1 MELTPLSGMSAHLL
15 QLLQLACS
23 LLLIIP
29 QSKANC
35 YTSEIKVSAL
45 QDTKH
50 IELSINVDKE
60 IASLEES
67 IRQLD
72 QEIVI
77 DPAQSPKFIAVLCLA
92 AKDLSEIAQVP
103 PEKTLY
109 AAYILPKTSFILLA
123 HETGS
128 RVTSILQNTL

>member
-1 MELTPLSGMSAHLL
+1 MELTPLIGMSAHLL

-35 YTSEIKVSAL
+35 YTSEIKVPAL

-60 IASLEES
+60 IASS
-67 IRQLD
+67 
-72 QEIVI
+72 
-77 DPAQSPKFIAVLCLA
+77 DPHVHSCFVFSCFLK
-92 AKDLSEIAQVP
+92 
-103 PEKTLY
+103 
-109 AAYILPKTSFILLA
+109 LPKYHQKKHFTRHIFYPKQASFY
-123 HETGS
+123 
-128 RVTSILQNTL
+128 